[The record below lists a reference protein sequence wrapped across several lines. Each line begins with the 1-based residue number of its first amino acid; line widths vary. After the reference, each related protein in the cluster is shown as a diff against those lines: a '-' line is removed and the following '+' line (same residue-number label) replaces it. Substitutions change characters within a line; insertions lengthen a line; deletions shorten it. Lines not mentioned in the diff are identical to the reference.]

1 MMDNG
6 NDRER
11 GNRLPG
17 FSIRDEIIEYPA
29 YQDAMRRIER
39 LHRRSLETGHPGGL
53 LITGLSGSG
62 KSTIKRQYAERFP
75 VVDDGSITRSP
86 VLIVE
91 TPPAPTVKNFAE
103 SILIAMSDPLSHK
116 GAAEQKIQ
124 RIYDLIPLCGVTLL
138 MVDEFNHFVE
148 HGRKNEVRRVSDL
161 LKSLLNNAGI
171 PMVLLGLPECELVL
185 KLNPQ
190 LARRFS
196 ARYYLRP
203 FGFDTDEEIL
213 EFRGVLDAAQGA
225 LPLPSVC
232 WSSLETGMARRFY
245 YATFGLID
253 YICKIADG
261 AVELAR
267 ELGLAK
273 IDESVL
279 AGAFVEEIWRD
290 VPPQLN
296 PFLSPEAMLRPL
308 VKKGE
313 PFAEIGMATS
323 ETTGTRKRASR
334 ERPAAEL

>member
-1 MMDNG
+1 MDFSHLQKFS
-6 NDRER
+6 R
-11 GNRLPG
+11 RLSG
-17 FSIRDEIIEYPA
+17 YSIRNRIIEYPA

-39 LHRRSLETGHPGGL
+39 LHRRSSETGHPGGL

-62 KSTIKRQYAERFP
+62 KSTIKREYAGRFP
-75 VVDDGSITRSP
+75 ADDDGVITRTS

-103 SILIAMSDPLSHK
+103 SILIALSDPLSHK
-116 GAAEQKIQ
+116 GSAEQKIQ
-124 RIYDLIPLCGVTLL
+124 RIYDLIPKCGVELL
-138 MVDEFNHFVE
+138 IVDEFNHFVE
-148 HGRKNEVRRVSDL
+148 HGRRNEVRRVSDL

-203 FGFDTDEEIL
+203 FGFDSDENIT
-213 EFRGVLDAAQGA
+213 EFRGVLDAIQSS
-225 LPLPSVC
+225 LPIQSVC
-232 WSSLETGMARRFY
+232 WSSLKTGMARRFY

-253 YICKIADG
+253 FICKIADG
-261 AVELAR
+261 AVELAK
-267 ELGLAK
+267 ELGRSE

-279 AGAFVEEIWRD
+279 AGAFVEEVWRD

-296 PFLSPEAMLRPL
+296 PFLASDPMLRPL
-308 VKKGE
+308 VQPGE
-313 PFAEIGMATS
+313 PFAEIGA
-323 ETTGTRKRASR
+323 ASIIDAGMSKKT
-334 ERPAAEL
+334 AAVL

>member
-1 MMDNG
+1 MMDFSHAHQFV
-6 NDRER
+6 RR
-11 GNRLPG
+11 STG
-17 FSIRDEIIEYPA
+17 FSIRNEIIEYPA

-39 LHRRSLETGHPGGL
+39 LHRRASETGHPGGL

-62 KSTIKRQYAERFP
+62 KSTIKREYAYRFP
-75 VVDDGSITRSP
+75 VVDDGNITRTP

-103 SILIAMSDPLSHK
+103 SILIALSDPLSHK
-116 GAAEQKIQ
+116 GSAEQKIQ
-124 RIYDLIPLCGVTLL
+124 RIYDLIPRCGVKLL
-138 MVDEFNHFVE
+138 IVDEFNHFVE
-148 HGRKNEVRRVSDL
+148 HGRRNEVRRVSDL

-203 FGFDTDEEIL
+203 FGFDSDEEIT
-213 EFRGVLDAAQGA
+213 EFRGVLDAVQYS
-225 LPLPSVC
+225 LPMPSVC
-232 WSSLETGMARRFY
+232 WSSLQTGMARRFH

-267 ELGLAK
+267 ELGRSE

-279 AGAFVEEIWRD
+279 AGAFVEEVWRD
-290 VPPQLN
+290 VPSQLN
-296 PFLSPEAMLRPL
+296 PFSSSDPMLRPL
-308 VKKGE
+308 VKPGE
-313 PFAEIGMATS
+313 PFAEIGAASFINTGVLKQ
-323 ETTGTRKRASR
+323 TTDV
-334 ERPAAEL
+334 L